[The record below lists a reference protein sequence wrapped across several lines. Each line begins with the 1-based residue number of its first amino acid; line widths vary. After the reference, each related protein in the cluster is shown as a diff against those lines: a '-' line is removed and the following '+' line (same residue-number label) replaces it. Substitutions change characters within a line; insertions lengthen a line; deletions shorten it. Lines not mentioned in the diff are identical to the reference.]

1 MILYHVQADGADVK
15 VTEKAQDLDFPAS
28 VLDFFEGLMGQPY
41 GGFPEPLR
49 TKVALHRL

>member
-1 MILYHVQADGADVK
+1 MERA
-15 VTEKAQDLDFPAS
+15 EELDFPAS

-49 TKVALHRL
+49 TKVILYLISLTAGPPRTPTNVD